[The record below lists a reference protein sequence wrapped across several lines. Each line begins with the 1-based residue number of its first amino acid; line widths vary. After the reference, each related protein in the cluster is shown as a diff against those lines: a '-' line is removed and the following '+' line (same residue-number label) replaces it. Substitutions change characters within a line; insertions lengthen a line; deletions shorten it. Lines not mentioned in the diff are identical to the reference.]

1 VLDHAITVPFAGH
14 IVSVAVVSINCSGN
28 LEGTLRALPCPLSW
42 RCRPSTFPE
51 LLIYTAE
58 LSPKKL
64 ENGILMRL
72 IRRFLSLSPDVL
84 FLSW

>member
-28 LEGTLRALPCPLSW
+28 LEGTLRAL
-42 RCRPSTFPE
+42 PE